1 MKKTFA
7 RLLREN
13 KGLLLFLSLMFVFRS
28 AVADWN
34 FVPSGSMYP
43 TLLVGDEIFVN
54 KLAYDLK
61 VPFTTTHIAR
71 WAEPQR
77 GDIGVFYSPEDDTRL
92 VKRVVGV
99 PGDVIAMV
107 DNRLIVNGR
116 QASYAAA
123 QGYVAKQTEPGRSS
137 DQQVFLETIAD
148 DDHPMM
154 ETPARASMR
163 SFGPVLVPAD
173 KYLMLGDNRDNSKD
187 SRYIGMVERDRI
199 VGRTQNVLVS
209 WNAEH
214 YYLPR
219 AERFWYRLP

>member
-1 MKKTFA
+1 MSKTFA

-13 KGLLLFLSLMFVFRS
+13 RGLLLFLSLMFVFRS

-61 VPFTTTHIAR
+61 VPFTTKHITR
-71 WAEPQR
+71 WADPQR
-77 GDIGVFYSPEDDTRL
+77 GDIVVLYSPEDGTRL

-99 PGDVIAMV
+99 PGDLIAMI
-107 DNRLIVNGR
+107 DNHLIINGR
-116 QASYAAA
+116 PASYAVA
-123 QGYVAKQTEPGRSS
+123 QGYVAQQTEPGLSS
-137 DQQVFLETIAD
+137 EQRVFLEAIAD
-148 DDHPMM
+148 SSHPMM
-154 ETPARASMR
+154 ETPARPAMR
-163 SFGPVLVPAD
+163 SFGPVLVPAG
-173 KYLMLGDNRDNSKD
+173 KYLVLGDNRDNSKD
-187 SRYIGMVERDRI
+187 SRYIGMVERDSI
-199 VGRTQNVLVS
+199 VGRARNVLVS

-214 YYLPR
+214 YFLPR